1 MHPFR
6 LVLQSR
12 LGNSLAG
19 QSTQLGNSCPNPS
32 PLPPWP
38 LHCFL
43 HCTKDPPVARVPT
56 SKARLVSNPWL
67 ARYDLFFALLALL
80 HVFYWIFK
88 QCTKHHWGQI
98 TKQFHSC
105 LCSNCCWISN
115 WHVSTWN
122 TQVQPWHSFE
132 MSVFPKI
139 LVFLLKVVETKH
151 PKSRNTGCKNGRII
165 YIKPFCKSFRMYA
178 GQTMHLIT
186 FLFPTKSLALHS
198 EIMGVRGQRRG
209 VYAHG
214 TKKHRLK
221 CLPQAPSRVA

>member
-19 QSTQLGNSCPNPS
+19 QSTQLGNSCPNHAHPS

-43 HCTKDPPVARVPT
+43 CTLHQRPT
-56 SKARLVSNPWL
+56 SCTGPYLEGKAGVESLTRTLWPVLRSP
-67 ARYDLFFALLALL
+67 LFQ
-80 HVFYWIFK
+80 VFYWILK
-88 QCTKHHWGQI
+88 QRTKHHWGQI

-139 LVFLLKVVETKH
+139 LVFLLKIVETKH

-178 GQTMHLIT
+178 GQTMIVL
-186 FLFPTKSLALHS
+186 LVLNL
-198 EIMGVRGQRRG
+198 
-209 VYAHG
+209 
-214 TKKHRLK
+214 
-221 CLPQAPSRVA
+221 